1 MTRSERAMRK
11 TRRAVAQVS
20 LGSVCSAVP
29 PPARPKPRRHPLH
42 AHWNLDEELQPPN
55 WNDASR
61 DAQAGIMDAKT
72 FSRWD
77 DTAGSETGRQSKTG
91 QSAAGAMAQDRRNK
105 VRDDAPTRDHP
116 EGERGARTHGESGTR
131 RHGGADSG
139 RAEAAPAAGADEA
152 GSEGSAVWD
161 SSDVAE
167 VQEME
172 PIGPR
177 ASPAAERPLERL
189 EEAAALGEALLEAA
203 ATVAPAATASSECP
217 APTCQETNAFV

>member
-1 MTRSERAMRK
+1 
-11 TRRAVAQVS
+11 
-20 LGSVCSAVP
+20 
-29 PPARPKPRRHPLH
+29 
-42 AHWNLDEELQPPN
+42 
-55 WNDASR
+55 
-61 DAQAGIMDAKT
+61 MDAKT
-72 FSRWD
+72 FSRWA

-116 EGERGARTHGESGTR
+116 EVEGGARRHGESGAR
-131 RHGGADSG
+131 RHGGAGSG

-203 ATVAPAATASSECP
+203 AAVAPAATASSERP
-217 APTCQETNAFV
+217 APTCQETDAFVSHVLERVLERVLETDLRTALAPHQALNLPEASREPCAPPAARPLRGRARRRAAAAARR